1 MNSALIQS
9 HELWLELF
17 MSSFMSKDIDN
28 SKKLLE
34 YSEIVFRHFRWIE
47 NECIKHNIA
56 YNYDRNQIPIKVDSL
71 KSILHDIA
79 NRLKQLELSMIDTN
93 NKDLS
98 HRISSDIEYILY
110 SINNIADEEVT
121 SFAMN
126 MSLKDTKLSQDA
138 IDALTFF
145 LFEESYKEYELIMI
159 YNYLKAH
166 TSSLELANI
175 FEILIQESFFHFR
188 KFADMMS
195 EMGILGVPR
204 VIAKEIYII
213 DDIVE
218 FLLSGIDEELA
229 AKEECKKL
237 SDAVGVQSESL
248 SKFFDF
254 ISNQENYHIA
264 LMKKALEKLGY
275 QNV

>member
-1 MNSALIQS
+1 MNNILIKS

-17 MSSFMSKDIDN
+17 MSSFMSKDMDN

-34 YSEIVFRHFRWIE
+34 YSKILFRHFKWIE
-47 NECIKHNIA
+47 NECIKHNVA
-56 YNYDRNQIPIKVDSL
+56 YNYDRNQIPVKVDTL
-71 KSILHDIA
+71 KTILNDIA
-79 NRLKQLELSMIDTN
+79 NRLKQLELSLIDIDN
-93 NKDLS
+93 RDLS
-98 HRISSDIEYILY
+98 SRISNDIEYILY
-110 SINNIADEEVT
+110 SINNITDEEVT
-121 SFAMN
+121 SFDMN
-126 MSLKDTKLSQDA
+126 MSYKDIKLSQDA
-138 IDALTFF
+138 TDALTFF

-166 TSSLELANI
+166 TKSLKLANI
-175 FEILIQESFFHFR
+175 FETLIEESFFHFGE
-188 KFADMMS
+188 FAGMMS

-204 VIAKEIYII
+204 VIAKELYLI
-213 DDIVE
+213 DNITE

-237 SDAVGVQSESL
+237 SDAVGTENKEL

-264 LMKKALEKLGY
+264 LMKEALESLGY
-275 QNV
+275 DNV

>member
-17 MSSFMSKDIDN
+17 MSSFMSQDTDN
-28 SKKLLE
+28 SKRLLE
-34 YSEIVFRHFRWIE
+34 YSKILFRHFKWIE
-47 NECIKHNIA
+47 NECVKYNIE
-56 YNYDRNQIPIKVDSL
+56 YNYDRSQIPVKVDTL
-71 KSILHDIA
+71 KVILHDIT
-79 NRLKQLELSMIDTN
+79 NRLKQLDLSLVNIKS
-93 NKDLS
+93 KDLS
-98 HRISSDIEYILY
+98 SRISSDIEYILY
-110 SINNIADEEVT
+110 SINSIGDETVT
-121 SFAMN
+121 SFNTN
-126 MSLKDTKLSQDA
+126 MCLKDTKLSQDA
-138 IDALTFF
+138 TDALTFF

-166 TSSLELANI
+166 TNNLELSNI
-175 FEILIQESFFHFR
+175 FETLIDESFFHFR
-188 KFADMMS
+188 KFAGMMS

-204 VIAKEIYII
+204 VIAKEIYMI
-213 DDIVE
+213 DDIVK

-237 SDAVGVQSESL
+237 SDAVGVESESL

-254 ISNQENYHIA
+254 ISSQENYHIA
-264 LMKKALEKLGY
+264 LMKEALEKLGY

>member
-248 SKFFDF
+248 SKFFNF

>member
-204 VIAKEIYII
+204 VIAKEIYIV